1 MKLFYKLSGNVQSKP
16 SRLFLSIML
25 SFLVMT
31 FVNGFIGGVGGFP
44 VFLSF
49 GIVFYQLRNVMGEG
63 NRLTHQMAMTSRR
76 EIVYWMRNY
85 CVGYLLLWLL
95 LRLVFLFSRVTGWGN
110 ISGASA
116 LEYFRNLIAVSMFEK
131 WAYLFV
137 GVLMFAFIVSLF
149 PLTVIAKTEHWVL
162 YVLVDGAIFSLVCLV
177 IEQIGY
183 YFTKT
188 KSSCVIDSL
197 LLCNKM
203 KAGQEA
209 AWILGIVLFALL
221 VCAASYGYAVRCYG
235 PKKGRTDA
243 AAIQM
248 AQRQKPIY
256 KGKGIVHN
264 VVVILCGITAVCVV
278 TGIVFFMPEDTAG
291 GYVKVAE
298 FLTGDEVLGPM
309 LYEDQVY
316 IPVNEQLNLDETG
329 TAKGYLAGEKE
340 NCNSRFYQLAVAN
353 LLYTDDT
360 KRTNRVQMEGAKSGV
375 YAPVTELEQKD
386 AWEKDD
392 VFLLWDEEWVSEST
406 YSHEPTGYTAC
417 NADFIKG
424 LTMQFPQ
431 VNYHAEDFE
440 DYDAYFTIR
449 GYSDMD
455 TVMMDDTIPG
465 DWVGCILVKDN
476 KFYFGS
482 YENRIT
488 GISLQE
494 LLDILGGY

>member
-1 MKLFYKLSGNVQSKP
+1 MIFFYKLSGNVQSKP
-16 SRLFLSIML
+16 SRLLLSIL
-25 SFLVMT
+25 FSFLVMT

-49 GIVFYQLRNVMGEG
+49 GIVFYQLRNVMREK

-85 CVGYLLLWLL
+85 CVGYLLLWFL

-162 YVLVDGAIFSLVCLV
+162 YVLIDGAIFSLVCLV

-203 KAGQEA
+203 KTGQEA

-221 VCAASYGYAVRCYG
+221 VCAVSYGYAVRCYE

-256 KGKGIVHN
+256 KGKGLVHN
-264 VVVILCGITAVCVV
+264 VLVILCGITAVCVV

-309 LYEDQVY
+309 LYENQVY
-316 IPVNEQLNLDETG
+316 IPINEKLNLDVTG
-329 TAKGYLAGEKE
+329 TAKGYLAGKKE

-353 LLYTDDT
+353 LLSTDDT
-360 KRTNRVQMEGAKSGV
+360 KQTNRVQMEGAKSGV

-386 AWEKDD
+386 KWEKDD

-424 LTMQFPQ
+424 LTMQFPE
-431 VNYHAEDFE
+431 VTYHAEDFA

-455 TVMMDDTIPG
+455 TIMMDDTIPG
-465 DWVGCILVKDN
+465 DWVGCILVKNN

-482 YENRIT
+482 YDNRIT

>member
-1 MKLFYKLSGNVQSKP
+1 MKFFYKLSGNVQSKP
-16 SRLFLSIML
+16 SRLLLSIL
-25 SFLVMT
+25 FSFLVMT

-49 GIVFYQLRNVMGEG
+49 GIVFYQLRNVMRER
-63 NRLTHQMAMTSRR
+63 NRLTHQMAMTSRG

-85 CVGYLLLWLL
+85 CVGYLLLWFL

-137 GVLMFAFIVSLF
+137 DVLMFAFIVSLF

-162 YVLVDGAIFSLVCLV
+162 YVLMDGAIFSLVCLV

-203 KAGQEA
+203 KTGQEA
-209 AWILGIVLFALL
+209 VWILGIVLFALL
-221 VCAASYGYAVRCYG
+221 VCAVSYGYAVRCYG
-235 PKKGRTDA
+235 PKKGRIDA

-256 KGKGIVHN
+256 KGKGLVHN
-264 VVVILCGITAVCVV
+264 VLVILCGITAVCVV
-278 TGIVFFMPEDTAG
+278 AGIVFFMPEDTAG

-309 LYEDQVY
+309 LYENQVY
-316 IPVNEQLNLDETG
+316 IPINEKLNLDETG
-329 TAKGYLAGEKE
+329 TAQGYLAGKKE

-431 VNYHAEDFE
+431 VNYHAEDF
-440 DYDAYFTIR
+440 
-449 GYSDMD
+449 
-455 TVMMDDTIPG
+455 
-465 DWVGCILVKDN
+465 
-476 KFYFGS
+476 
-482 YENRIT
+482 
-488 GISLQE
+488 
-494 LLDILGGY
+494 

>member
-1 MKLFYKLSGNVQSKP
+1 MKFFYKLSGNVQSKP
-16 SRLFLSIML
+16 SRLLLSIL
-25 SFLVMT
+25 FSFLVMT
-31 FVNGFIGGVGGFP
+31 LVNGFIGGVGGFP

-49 GIVFYQLRNVMGEG
+49 GIVFYQLRNVMRER
-63 NRLTHQMAMTSRR
+63 NRLTHQMAMTSRG

-85 CVGYLLLWLL
+85 CVGYLLLWFL

-131 WAYLFV
+131 WAYLFA

-162 YVLVDGAIFSLVCLV
+162 YVLIDGAIFSLVCLV

-203 KAGQEA
+203 KTGQEA

-221 VCAASYGYAVRCYG
+221 VCAVSYGYAVRCYG
-235 PKKGRTDA
+235 PKKGRIDA

-256 KGKGIVHN
+256 KGKGLVHN
-264 VVVILCGITAVCVV
+264 VLVILCGITAVCVV
-278 TGIVFFMPEDTAG
+278 AGIVFFMPEDTAG

-309 LYEDQVY
+309 LYENQVY
-316 IPVNEQLNLDETG
+316 IPINEKLNLDVTG
-329 TAKGYLAGEKE
+329 TAKGYLAGKKE

-360 KRTNRVQMEGAKSGV
+360 KQTNRVQMEGAKSGV

-386 AWEKDD
+386 KWEKDN

-417 NADFIKG
+417 NVDFIKG
-424 LTMQFPQ
+424 LTMQFPE
-431 VNYHAEDFE
+431 VTYHAEDFA

-455 TVMMDDTIPG
+455 TIMMDDTIPG
-465 DWVGCILVKDN
+465 DWVGCILVKNN

-482 YENRIT
+482 YDNRIT

>member
-16 SRLFLSIML
+16 SRLFLSILL

-360 KRTNRVQMEGAKSGV
+360 KRTNRVQMEGGMMYFCFGMKSG
-375 YAPVTELEQKD
+375 YRNPPIPMSQRDIPHA
-386 AWEKDD
+386 
-392 VFLLWDEEWVSEST
+392 
-406 YSHEPTGYTAC
+406 
-417 NADFIKG
+417 
-424 LTMQFPQ
+424 MQ
-431 VNYHAEDFE
+431 
-440 DYDAYFTIR
+440 ILSR
-449 GYSDMD
+449 G
-455 TVMMDDTIPG
+455 
-465 DWVGCILVKDN
+465 
-476 KFYFGS
+476 
-482 YENRIT
+482 
-488 GISLQE
+488 
-494 LLDILGGY
+494 

>member
-16 SRLFLSIML
+16 SRLFLSILL

-340 NCNSRFYQLAVAN
+340 NCNSRF
-353 LLYTDDT
+353 
-360 KRTNRVQMEGAKSGV
+360 
-375 YAPVTELEQKD
+375 
-386 AWEKDD
+386 
-392 VFLLWDEEWVSEST
+392 
-406 YSHEPTGYTAC
+406 
-417 NADFIKG
+417 
-424 LTMQFPQ
+424 
-431 VNYHAEDFE
+431 
-440 DYDAYFTIR
+440 
-449 GYSDMD
+449 
-455 TVMMDDTIPG
+455 
-465 DWVGCILVKDN
+465 
-476 KFYFGS
+476 
-482 YENRIT
+482 
-488 GISLQE
+488 
-494 LLDILGGY
+494 

>member
-1 MKLFYKLSGNVQSKP
+1 MKFFYKLSGNVQSKP
-16 SRLFLSIML
+16 SRLLLSIL
-25 SFLVMT
+25 FSFLVMT

-49 GIVFYQLRNVMGEG
+49 GIVFYQLRNVMREK

-85 CVGYLLLWLL
+85 CVGYLLLWFL

-116 LEYFRNLIAVSMFEK
+116 LEYFRNLIAVSMLEK

-149 PLTVIAKTEHWVL
+149 PLTVIAKTYHWVL
-162 YVLVDGAIFSLVCLV
+162 YVLIDGAIFSLVCLV

-203 KAGQEA
+203 KTGQEA

-221 VCAASYGYAVRCYG
+221 VCAVSYGYAVRCYG

-256 KGKGIVHN
+256 KGKGLVHN
-264 VVVILCGITAVCVV
+264 VLVILCGITAVCVV

-309 LYEDQVY
+309 LYENQVY
-316 IPVNEQLNLDETG
+316 IPINEKLNLDVTG
-329 TAKGYLAGEKE
+329 TAKGYLAGKKE

-360 KRTNRVQMEGAKSGV
+360 KQTNRVQMEGAKSGV

-386 AWEKDD
+386 KWEKDD

-424 LTMQFPQ
+424 LTMQFPE
-431 VNYHAEDFE
+431 VTYHAEDFA

-455 TVMMDDTIPG
+455 TIMMDDTIPG
-465 DWVGCILVKDN
+465 DWVGCILVKNN

-482 YENRIT
+482 YDNRIT

>member
-1 MKLFYKLSGNVQSKP
+1 MKFFYKLSGNVQSKP
-16 SRLFLSIML
+16 SRLLLSIL
-25 SFLVMT
+25 FSFLVMT

-49 GIVFYQLRNVMGEG
+49 GIVFYQLRNVMRER
-63 NRLTHQMAMTSRR
+63 NRLTHQMAMTSRG

-85 CVGYLLLWLL
+85 CVGYLLLWFL

-116 LEYFRNLIAVSMFEK
+116 LGYFRNLIAVSMFEK
-131 WAYLFV
+131 WAYLFA

-162 YVLVDGAIFSLVCLV
+162 YVLIDGAIFSLVCLV

-203 KAGQEA
+203 KTGQEA

-221 VCAASYGYAVRCYG
+221 VCAVSYGYAVRCYG
-235 PKKGRTDA
+235 PKKGRIDA

-256 KGKGIVHN
+256 KGKGLVHN
-264 VVVILCGITAVCVV
+264 VLVILCGITAVCVV
-278 TGIVFFMPEDTAG
+278 AGIVFFMPEDTAG

-309 LYEDQVY
+309 LYENQVY
-316 IPVNEQLNLDETG
+316 IPINEKLNLDVTG
-329 TAKGYLAGEKE
+329 TAKGYLAGKKE

-360 KRTNRVQMEGAKSGV
+360 KQTNRVQMEGAKSGV

-386 AWEKDD
+386 KWEKDD

-424 LTMQFPQ
+424 LTMQFPE
-431 VNYHAEDFE
+431 VTYHAEDFA

-455 TVMMDDTIPG
+455 TIMMDDTIPG
-465 DWVGCILVKDN
+465 DWVGCILVKNN

-482 YENRIT
+482 YDNRIT